1 MKPPLRDSPE
11 ELAALITATA
21 AHLSVPK
28 DYVEK
33 DFWVTE
39 VLRIASRKRMLVSA
53 DGESITIGPI
63 FKGGTS
69 LSRVFGITQRF
80 SEDVDLL
87 VTFPT
92 PMGAGARHKAF
103 KAIANDV
110 SAHLCIEAIVPAGGS
125 TTGVKRSTRY
135 PYTRDSRNPAISESV
150 LLELGNRGGAWP
162 SSTHIFRSLICHY
175 VRSEG
180 APGGELFQE
189 FEPFEVEVLA
199 PVRTLL
205 EKLAAV
211 HCAVQLENA
220 PAIAQSGRHL
230 YDIFHLLSNE
240 EVRGDLRR
248 LGQNA
253 VAELSEEI
261 NTHSARALLDWAPR
275 PDGGFADSPV
285 FDAQHPARASI
296 VSAFDFAQD
305 LFFGGKFRLPELD
318 ELVALHR
325 NLL

>member
-1 MKPPLRDSPE
+1 
-11 ELAALITATA
+11 
-21 AHLSVPK
+21 
-28 DYVEK
+28 
-33 DFWVTE
+33 
-39 VLRIASRKRMLVSA
+39 
-53 DGESITIGPI
+53 
-63 FKGGTS
+63 
-69 LSRVFGITQRF
+69 
-80 SEDVDLL
+80 
-87 VTFPT
+87 
-92 PMGAGARHKAF
+92 
-103 KAIANDV
+103 
-110 SAHLCIEAIVPAGGS
+110 
-125 TTGVKRSTRY
+125 
-135 PYTRDSRNPAISESV
+135 
-150 LLELGNRGGAWP
+150 
-162 SSTHIFRSLICHY
+162 
-175 VRSEG
+175 
-180 APGGELFQE
+180 
-189 FEPFEVEVLA
+189 
-199 PVRTLL
+199 L

-230 YDIFHLLSNE
+230 YDIFHLLSSE

-261 NTHSARALLDWAPR
+261 NTHSAGALLAWAPR